1 MSVIKNRNLFF
12 PIALIEAIVIIV
24 LAYTLINR
32 KQSSFNS
39 TSDSS
44 CAETICD
51 QEKPK
56 ARVIGWNEEEVMLY
70 VPRELTAIN
79 GEKFNAKINV
89 VSAKI
94 YAEQHSPKIPDK
106 YCELSIYGPFHQNLT
121 AEEIEENHGT
131 PLFTIDSILANYTYE
146 LTNNGSLII
155 QVEPFKCLKE
165 KLTMKLNLRKK
176 DKDGQEWE
184 LVWRP
189 FKGEE
194 SASSHDIPYYSASGG
209 ISDLDGRNAP
219 FSVSGGI
226 SDLGGRNA
234 PIKSN

>member
-24 LAYTLINR
+24 LAYTLIDR

-44 CAETICD
+44 CAETISD
-51 QEKPK
+51 QDKPK
-56 ARVIGWNEEEVMLY
+56 TRIIGWDEEEVMLY
-70 VPRELTAIN
+70 VPRELTSIN
-79 GEKFNAKINV
+79 GEKFSTKINV
-89 VSAKI
+89 ASAKI
-94 YAEQHSPKIPDK
+94 YAEQYIPTKPDK
-106 YCELSIYGPFHQNLT
+106 YSELNIYGPFHQNLT
-121 AEEIEENHGT
+121 SEEIEENHDL

-146 LTNNGSLII
+146 LTNDGKLII
-155 QVEPFKCLKE
+155 QIEPFKCLKE
-165 KLTMKLNLRKK
+165 KLTMALNLRKK

-194 SASSHDIPYYSASGG
+194 SSSSHDIPYYSIRGG
-209 ISDLDGRNAP
+209 VIDLYKRN
-219 FSVSGGI
+219 
-226 SDLGGRNA
+226 
-234 PIKSN
+234 KSTQQDID